1 MPRGR
6 RQLSRKGCF
15 SCKKLKIKCDE
26 ARPSCE
32 YCSHTGRQ
40 CVYRDQS
47 VDSKIVNLSD
57 RNEKA
62 LEQTGF
68 MKKSV
73 TRKELPNVFLAHVNT
88 SLASTPDSWEASIN
102 GHDFDADFDKIR
114 ENSHEEAARHVLS
127 PRPYNSAST
136 QLHMTR
142 FELRLLRFFHDQC
155 IPYITFNANKKTD
168 HIWRNV
174 FPRYFASSD
183 LVRQST
189 YAMACLNLWPV
200 TNLPTILASDN
211 SKCTF
216 HISPLE
222 TSQRKNPF
230 QHVFDDLSVF
240 DNNRESIFSLTT
252 SYFLSTL
259 QASQTYVGETRQKS
273 LTCDDLATLSFSSS
287 MIFAYAGVHPHC
299 VLPLIDHDSE
309 YPADFIGFF
318 ASMRKVFLTSAPGLR
333 EQFIDT
339 LMEYSFL
346 TPTAA
351 SEKIGFVEVFRAQ
364 LQAYYFA
371 NTKFSEIGAKICAE
385 NDILQKTLVL
395 LECSYLAALRE
406 GHPTPLFKFLALLD
420 ENFIDLARARNLFA
434 LRILFAFSCI
444 CLYCQFYLSFD
455 ENVWMQFINGFLR
468 DFTPLCSSDAAL
480 YDYVITKRHFADPN
494 QFTRDIRS
502 LSRVAFEFGGLK
514 TPSVACS
521 VEC

>member
-15 SCKKLKIKCDE
+15 SCKRLKIKCDE

-47 VDSKIVNLSD
+47 IDSKVVNLSD
-57 RNEKA
+57 GNEKA
-62 LEQTGF
+62 SEKAVF
-68 MKKSV
+68 KKSS
-73 TRKELPNVFLAHVNT
+73 TRKELPNVLFADSNT

-102 GHDFDADFDKIR
+102 GHDFDADFDKTWENLR
-114 ENSHEEAARHVLS
+114 EKAARHVLS

-168 HIWRNV
+168 RIWRNV
-174 FPRYFASSD
+174 FPRFFASSD

-222 TSQRKNPF
+222 TSHKKNPF

-240 DNNRESIFSLTT
+240 DKNRESIFSLTT
-252 SYFLSTL
+252 SYFSSTL
-259 QASQTYVGETRQKS
+259 QASQTYVGEARQKS
-273 LTCDDLATLSFSSS
+273 LTYENLATLSFSSS

-299 VLPLIDHDSE
+299 VLPLIDHDSD

-346 TPTAA
+346 TPTAT
-351 SEKIGFVEVFRAQ
+351 SEKIGFVEVLRAQ
-364 LQAYYFA
+364 LQAFHFA
-371 NTKFSEIGAKICAE
+371 STVFSDIGAKVCAE

-395 LECSYLAALRE
+395 LECSYLTALRE
-406 GHPTPLFKFLALLD
+406 GHPTPLFKFLVLLD
-420 ENFIDLARARNLFA
+420 EDFIDLARARNLFA
-434 LRILFAFSCI
+434 LRILFAFACI

-455 ENVWMQFINGFLR
+455 ENIWTQFINGFSR
-468 DFTPLCSSDAAL
+468 DFAPLCSSDAAL

-494 QFTRDIRS
+494 QFTREIRS
-502 LSRVAFEFGGLK
+502 LSRVSFEFGGLK
-514 TPSVACS
+514 APSVTCP
-521 VEC
+521 VES

>member
-6 RQLSRKGCF
+6 RQLSRNGCF
-15 SCKKLKIKCDE
+15 SCKRLKIKCDE

-47 VDSKIVNLSD
+47 IDSKVVNLSD
-57 RNEKA
+57 GNEKA
-62 LEQTGF
+62 SEKAVF
-68 MKKSV
+68 KKSF
-73 TRKELPNVFLAHVNT
+73 TRKELPNVLFADSNT

-222 TSQRKNPF
+222 TQQKKNPF

-252 SYFLSTL
+252 SYYVSTL

-273 LTCDDLATLSFSSS
+273 LTYDDLATLSFSSS

-346 TPTAA
+346 TPTAT

-364 LQAYYFA
+364 LQAFHFA
-371 NTKFSEIGAKICAE
+371 STVFSDIGAKVCAE
-385 NDILQKTLVL
+385 NDILQKPLFL

-406 GHPTPLFKFLALLD
+406 GHPTPLFKFLVLLD
-420 ENFIDLARARNLFA
+420 EDFIDLARARNLFA

-455 ENVWMQFINGFLR
+455 ENIWMQFINGFLR
-468 DFTPLCSSDAAL
+468 DFAPLCSSDAAL

-494 QFTRDIRS
+494 QFSREIRS
-502 LSRVAFEFGGLK
+502 LSRVSFEFGGLK
-514 TPSVACS
+514 APSVTCPVGS
-521 VEC
+521 

>member
-26 ARPSCE
+26 VRPSCE

-40 CVYRDQS
+40 CVYPSQS
-47 VDSKIVNLSD
+47 VDSKIVSLSD
-57 RNEKA
+57 RDKKAPEKA
-62 LEQTGF
+62 VSKNMF
-68 MKKSV
+68 
-73 TRKELPNVFLAHVNT
+73 TRKELPNVLFADPNT
-88 SLASTPDSWEASIN
+88 SLASTPDSYEASIN
-102 GHDFDADFDKIR
+102 GHDFDADLDKLR
-114 ENSHEEAARHVLS
+114 ESLHEEAASHVLS

-155 IPYITFNANKKTD
+155 IPYVTFSANKKAD

-200 TNLPTILASDN
+200 TNLRTILASDN
-211 SKCTF
+211 SECTF
-216 HISPLE
+216 HMSPLK
-222 TSQRKNPF
+222 TSNRKDPF
-230 QHVFDDLSVF
+230 SHVFDDLSVF

-252 SYFLSTL
+252 SYFVSTL
-259 QASQTYVGETRQKS
+259 QASQTYVGEAHHKS
-273 LTCDDLATLSFSSS
+273 LTYDDLATLYFSGFL
-287 MIFAYAGVHPHC
+287 IFAYVGVHPHC

-309 YPADFIGFF
+309 YPSDFIGFF
-318 ASMRKVFLTSAPGLR
+318 ARMRKVFLTSAPGLR
-333 EQFIDT
+333 EQIIDT
-339 LMEYSFL
+339 LVEYSFL

-351 SEKIGFVEVFRAQ
+351 SEKIGFVEVLRGQ
-364 LQAYYFA
+364 LQAFHFA
-371 NTKFSEIGAKICAE
+371 NTVFSEIGAKICAE
-385 NDILQKTLVL
+385 NDTLQRTLFL

-406 GHPTPLFKFLALLD
+406 GHPTPLFKFLVLLD
-420 ENFIDLARARNLFA
+420 EDFIDLARARNFFA

-468 DFTPLCSSDAAL
+468 DLTPLCSSDAAL

-494 QFTRDIRS
+494 QFTREIRS

-521 VEC
+521 AEC